1 MSTPKPPNPDEQ
13 PPMPAPTW
21 IPRPIEEPEPDELP
35 DEKRNPN
42 PDEVSDP
49 PNIYPAMAAA
59 VKPRPEGTK
68 RKFPSF
74 GGRRRLWR
82 SNQAKAHYSWCCHSG
97 PSNLANRALQKV
109 KRRQ

>member
-42 PDEVSDP
+42 PDEVSEP
-49 PNIYPAMAAA
+49 PKYLSSQGSGCAATSWGSN
-59 VKPRPEGTK
+59 RPEFWSRK
-68 RKFPSF
+68 R
-74 GGRRRLWR
+74 L
-82 SNQAKAHYSWCCHSG
+82 
-97 PSNLANRALQKV
+97 
-109 KRRQ
+109 